1 MATPTSG
8 SGQQTAD
15 VPRTG
20 GYTRFELE
28 LEVRLLS
35 YPIPATSCAPGPL
48 RSINKPLVCAVSC
61 ESCLS

>member
-1 MATPTSG
+1 MATPTSA
-8 SGQQTAD
+8 QQTAD

-35 YPIPATSCAPGPL
+35 YPVRRRHVPL
-48 RSINKPLVCAVSC
+48 ARFDPLPRP
-61 ESCLS
+61 

>member
-1 MATPTSG
+1 MATPT

-35 YPIPATSCAPGPL
+35 YPGDVMCPWPA
-48 RSINKPLVCAVSC
+48 SIH
-61 ESCLS
+61 